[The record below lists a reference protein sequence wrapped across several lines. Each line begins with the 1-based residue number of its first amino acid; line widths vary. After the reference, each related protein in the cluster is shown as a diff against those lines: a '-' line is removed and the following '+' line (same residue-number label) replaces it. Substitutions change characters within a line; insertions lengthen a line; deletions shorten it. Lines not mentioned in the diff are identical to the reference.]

1 MINMDTTERRT
12 PPRRTPPRESLPRA
26 AREKRELTR
35 KLEQEQARKRKITLA
50 RLKQLK
56 KDQDELADVLL
67 GTVLS
72 EEGRKRAEKL
82 KNDNLMNELIKD
94 MSKKSDITK
103 SSTSRGDKRKQ
114 KSQLPPTFEFK
125 GINPA
130 TFTLPS
136 SGASVTAS
144 GGGLLE
150 SMGGINLGMPRRR
163 SKSRRKVSRK
173 KSRRKSRKSR
183 RKSRKSRRKS
193 RKSRRKASRKKS
205 RRKSKSRRKASR
217 KKSKRRKSRRKSRRK
232 VYG

>member
-1 MINMDTTERRT
+1 MDTTQRRT

-35 KLEQEQARKRKITLA
+35 KREQEQARERKITLA

-72 EEGRKRAEKL
+72 EEGRLRAEKL
-82 KNDNLMNELIKD
+82 KNDILMDELIKD

-125 GINPA
+125 GIKSLA
-130 TFTLPS
+130 
-136 SGASVTAS
+136 V
-144 GGGLLE
+144 LLKL
-150 SMGGINLGMPRRR
+150 SN
-163 SKSRRKVSRK
+163 
-173 KSRRKSRKSR
+173 
-183 RKSRKSRRKS
+183 
-193 RKSRRKASRKKS
+193 
-205 RRKSKSRRKASR
+205 
-217 KKSKRRKSRRKSRRK
+217 
-232 VYG
+232 